1 MCRRNLLF
9 ASVLIAFGAGVLLS
23 LLIESVLFRLILGG
37 AAVAA
42 GLFLLKNRT
51 CFVC

>member
-9 ASVLIAFGAGVLLS
+9 ASVLIAFGAGLLLS
-23 LLIESVLFRLILGG
+23 LFIESTLFRLILGG
-37 AAVAA
+37 AAVV
-42 GLFLLKNRT
+42 GGFFLLKNRT